1 MKNIQIQEKKYIL
14 YFLSI
19 LEISYLVFLIIFRSR
34 YLDGYFINDLHD
46 TEMDFFNMLALIGT
60 GNPYN
65 YSANYPA
72 LCFLILKIFY
82 HLVPYDIVYSENG
95 IQGVFLRQYMPT
107 QLAYTIC
114 IFISI
119 FVIYKLMKYMQKE
132 EENLMLQFVIFFSG
146 PMLFTIERGNFVLL
160 AFIMTWFY
168 VLFYDNDDFK
178 IRVFAYL
185 ALAIAAGIKIY
196 PALFGVLTV
205 SSRRRRETGLLIS
218 MGILVFVMPF
228 FEFGGIADIKEMLQG
243 IVISS
248 EMQGKMG
255 MAYNFSLSN
264 ILKICQSIFVLDFS
278 DRFLILI
285 KGIVILICIYIFN
298 STSEIWKRTLS
309 IIFIM
314 IWMPQFSYT
323 YTLIFLIIP
332 FLFLFCK
339 NKYKQIDYF
348 YLILLGLILV
358 PYALPKLSQY
368 DIEEAKYP
376 LTLPTLII
384 NCLMLL
390 LFVLSFV
397 DSIVE
402 RGKRK

>member
-205 SSRRRRETGLLIS
+205 SSR
-218 MGILVFVMPF
+218 
-228 FEFGGIADIKEMLQG
+228 
-243 IVISS
+243 
-248 EMQGKMG
+248 
-255 MAYNFSLSN
+255 
-264 ILKICQSIFVLDFS
+264 
-278 DRFLILI
+278 
-285 KGIVILICIYIFN
+285 
-298 STSEIWKRTLS
+298 
-309 IIFIM
+309 
-314 IWMPQFSYT
+314 
-323 YTLIFLIIP
+323 
-332 FLFLFCK
+332 
-339 NKYKQIDYF
+339 
-348 YLILLGLILV
+348 
-358 PYALPKLSQY
+358 
-368 DIEEAKYP
+368 
-376 LTLPTLII
+376 
-384 NCLMLL
+384 
-390 LFVLSFV
+390 
-397 DSIVE
+397 
-402 RGKRK
+402 